1 MIQVAIVGTGNIS
14 NAHIRGL
21 LEFPERCRIAA
32 LVDIYPE
39 KARAAKEKY
48 GLKDAAVLTA
58 MKKCCPPA

>member
-39 KARAAKEKY
+39 KARAESACWWKNPW
-48 GLKDAAVLTA
+48 L
-58 MKKCCPPA
+58 PA